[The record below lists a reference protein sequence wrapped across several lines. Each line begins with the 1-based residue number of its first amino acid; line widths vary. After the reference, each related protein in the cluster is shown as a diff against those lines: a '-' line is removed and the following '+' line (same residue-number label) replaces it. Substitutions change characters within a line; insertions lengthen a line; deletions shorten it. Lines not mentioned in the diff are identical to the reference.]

1 MLLDEFFAEGD
12 DEKAM
17 GLDVGAMNDREK
29 VVIPKAQVGFINFIT
44 KPLWTMWRDF
54 AAPTDDIAQLRNM
67 RTNLYAPC
75 MFSDYLICC
84 DFKRRWL
91 TSFFRRS
98 IWQSRIEQLPAPPLI
113 TASSGSSRSSFSE
126 AASTRSEVHVIE
138 L

>member
-54 AAPTDDIAQLRNM
+54 AAPNEDTVQLQ
-67 RTNLYAPC
+67 TL
-75 MFSDYLICC
+75 
-84 DFKRRWL
+84 
-91 TSFFRRS
+91 RS
-98 IWQSRIEQLPAPPLI
+98 N
-113 TASSGSSRSSFSE
+113 
-126 AASTRSEVHVIE
+126 V
-138 L
+138 